1 MKWLA
6 RFGLL
11 FLLLVAFLLGAAA
24 WLVGT
29 EAGLRW
35 ALERAEAAAGG
46 KLTLEGVSGVL
57 AGTIAIER
65 LTYEGSG
72 FKLETRRLSARA
84 DLLAALAG
92 RLAIEPLQAESVEIA
107 LRAGGAERAAPPS
120 LPFGVAL
127 ADVALERLEVAR
139 EGQHY
144 ALREVRLTRLE
155 LDRALSAEGS
165 FSRPHERFPAQA
177 SFRLQG
183 SLERLELFTQLS
195 IAEVPVK
202 ARAILRP
209 FEAQRIEALEARAGP
224 VDLSRFDAA
233 LPRTAIS
240 ASVEAK
246 AAAGRGLEGMLSAAN
261 AAHGPIDAAR
271 LPVARIET
279 RFSSTDLASATLE
292 RLRIVVSGGGTLEG
306 RAAVDPA
313 SLRAELRASGVDL
326 RSLRSSLR
334 ATRLAGPLQLR
345 LTRNEQVLSG
355 RLSQDDVSVEAE
367 LARSGDV
374 VDIRSL
380 RAAAAG
386 GELSGAGKLH
396 LESLRFEA
404 KLTLAALNPA
414 AFGDY
419 PEGSLNGSLLAS
431 GRLGGEYQVD
441 ATWTVRESSL
451 LGRPLESRGSA
462 RISPERITR
471 AQARASFGASSAGV
485 RGDFGRPGDELAW
498 RLEVP
503 QLAELA
509 PAAAGRLEASG
520 TLSGRWSD
528 PEAAGAARVAML
540 RLPGGLQAA
549 ELSAKFKGRLSRHD
563 LALSATAPDIAL
575 QARLRGGWDPARGW
589 SGELLSLAN
598 AGTYPLQSLA
608 STRLQVSRK
617 HLELGRLEARLGA
630 GRLLVS
636 GLRWQP
642 GRLSS
647 SGEFTGLPA
656 QWLLAASGLAQR
668 AAATLLLDGA
678 WSLAAA
684 PRLEGTLTLRR
695 ASGDLSID
703 GAALELQ
710 SASIEGR
717 FADGRL
723 LAEARVA
730 SRFGTAALEGRVAP
744 VPGAAGL
751 GFGRASPLSFRARA
765 ELAAIRT
772 LAQPYL
778 DEARLDGRLSAE
790 IAGSGTLGEPSISGE
805 LAGEAIRFEMPPYGV
820 FLRNGELRA
829 VLEGNALRIVALSIQ
844 AGEGRLTASGTLP
857 LKLAER
863 SARLEWQ
870 ARNFTVVERPDMRLV
885 ASGKGEAQ
893 FDGKRVSLVGDLRAD
908 RGYLQLERER
918 LPQLG
923 EDVVIVGE
931 PREERGKRLRLP
943 VALDLLLDL
952 GEELTVRAQGFEGK
966 LAGRV
971 QVQTNK
977 EGELRAYGRLHAVN
991 ATFLAYGQ
999 RLEVDPGVLIF
1010 DGPIDNPS
1018 LQVTAWRRNQAVEAG
1033 VQISGTARA
1042 PRVQLVS
1049 QPPVP
1054 EGERLSWL
1062 VLGRAPSDAT
1072 QADLGLLQAAA
1083 GALLA
1088 RGDGMPLDRRLAR
1101 SVGLDEISLR
1111 GTGEV
1116 QERVV
1121 AFGKRLSERVYVSYE
1136 RGIGV
1141 LATNL
1146 VKLDYALSRRWSVR
1160 AETGSM
1166 SSGGTTSGWGLFYR
1180 FSWD

>member
-29 EAGLRW
+29 ESGLRW

-46 KLTLEGVSGVL
+46 KLTLEGASGVL

-92 RLAIEPLQAESVEIA
+92 RLAIEPLRAESVEIA

-120 LPFGVAL
+120 LPFGIAL

-144 ALREVRLTRLE
+144 ALRDVRLTRLK

-165 FSRPHERFPAQA
+165 FSLPHERFPAQA

-209 FEAQRIEALEARAGP
+209 FDAQRIEALEARAGP

-279 RFSSTDLASATLE
+279 RFSSADLASATLE
-292 RLRIVVSGGGTLEG
+292 HLRVVLSGGGTLEG

-313 SLRAELRASGVDL
+313 RLRAELHASGVDL

-345 LTRNEQVLSG
+345 LTSNEQVLSG

-367 LARSGDV
+367 LARRGDV

-404 KLTLAALNPA
+404 KLTFAALNPA

-431 GRLGGEYQVD
+431 GRLGGDYQVD

-471 AQARASFGASSAGV
+471 AQAQASFGASSAGV

-520 TLSGRWSD
+520 TLSGR
-528 PEAAGAARVAML
+528 
-540 RLPGGLQAA
+540 
-549 ELSAKFKGRLSRHD
+549 LSRHD
-563 LALSATAPDIAL
+563 LALSATAPGIAL

-617 HLELGRLEARLGA
+617 HVELGRLEARLGA

-908 RGYLQLERER
+908 RGYVQLERER

-952 GEELTVRAQGFEGK
+952 GEELTVRARGFEGK

-1111 GTGEV
+1111 GSGEV

-1146 VKLDYALSRRWSVR
+1146 VKLDYALSQRWSVR